1 MIKNIVFD
9 YGSVLVDWDPHYLY
23 EPYFGDKEKADWF
36 LTEICPY
43 EWNNQ
48 ADAEKTFPE
57 IVAERVAVFP
67 EWKKEIEMYY
77 EQWIK
82 MINPVPIAGMTEYVR
97 ELKARGFKT
106 FGLSNWNKDTFA
118 LVRHQFEVF
127 DILDGMVISG
137 QEGVK
142 KPDPA
147 FFKILLERFHLKA
160 EECVFIDDNE
170 KNVEGARALGFTGIR
185 FIDRPALE
193 SVLEPLLG

>member
-9 YGSVLVDWDPHYLY
+9 FGSVLVEWDPHYLY
-23 EPYFGDKEKADWF
+23 DPYFGSREKADWF
-36 LTEICPY
+36 LKEICPY
-43 EWNNQ
+43 SWNILT
-48 ADAEKTFPE
+48 DAELTFPE
-57 IVAERVAVFP
+57 AIAQRVALFP
-67 EWKKEIEMYY
+67 EWRKEIEMYY

-97 ELKARGFKT
+97 ELKARGYKT

-118 LVRHQFEVF
+118 QVRHRFEVF

-147 FFKILLERFHLKA
+147 IFKILLDRFGLKA
-160 EECVFIDDNE
+160 EECVFIDDSDR
-170 KNVEGARALGFTGIR
+170 NVDAARSLGFTAIR
-185 FIDRPALE
+185 FTDRPALE
-193 SVLEPLLG
+193 PVLEPLLG